1 MDVDATVLKTDV
13 DDFINLLKK
22 TGKITI
28 SDAAKQMGVPENI
41 IEAWTDFLV
50 EEKVVGIEYKFTT
63 AYIYMDS
70 PSVNPSDQL
79 MALQTKEEFFEKAG
93 RRKIPEYETVKLWLK
108 YLSINEDKIKASF
121 LKRARS
127 RGINPEKTEELWK
140 KYYDSMRS
148 GK

>member
-1 MDVDATVLKTDV
+1 MDIDETILKTDV

-41 IEAWTDFLV
+41 VEAWTDFLV

-63 AYIYMDS
+63 AYIYLDS
-70 PSVNPSDQL
+70 SSVNQSEH
-79 MALQTKEEFFEKAG
+79 MVNLQTKEDFFEKAG
-93 RRKIPEYETVKLWLK
+93 RRRIPEYETIKLWLK
-108 YLSINEDKIKASF
+108 YLSFNEDKIKASF
-121 LKRARS
+121 LKRANA
-127 RGINPEKTEELWK
+127 RGINPEKIEGLWK
-140 KYYDSMRS
+140 KYYDLMRS